1 MAYTASNIFLDIK
14 GFVDTSVRQA
24 KEGTA
29 ARSFIDAQE
38 RITPFDNYN
47 VWTEANRLHEIFPNN
62 SFLNP
67 SNQILIV
74 NLLYI
79 YSTAN
84 GGITVPNSLQ
94 NNYYNDGVVIITNL
108 LNMMFSPTS
117 DTSNMN
123 ENINRFLLSFAN
135 LSGTPN
141 HRFLTAASLFG
152 VVPNPDK
159 VMMLNQHAATMVV
172 NDYLNPSGNV
182 SFDNKTVRMITR
194 LSEDDLNNIIN
205 MYINQIPNKSRYLI
219 NILGISEKDLRVI
232 CIELHNEFEHWVLT
246 EYSPNIDDYYPRT
259 LEPTVYQ
266 WLGGLDVIDTVV
278 VLNEWSKDISVENL
292 LNQLDPDSNIHM
304 VFLGLVDPAEQN
316 KIVLSVND
324 PIKDMICMEGCKRKP
339 RYNRKCKH
347 WKDKHYQKEYYR

>member
-1 MAYTASNIFLDIK
+1 MAHTASNIFLDIK

-29 ARSFIDAQE
+29 ARNYIDSQE

-47 VWTEANRLHEIFPNN
+47 VWTEANRLHSIFPNN

-94 NNYYNDGVVIITNL
+94 NDYYNDGAVIVTNL

-117 DTSNMN
+117 DTSNIN

-135 LSGTPN
+135 LSGNPN
-141 HRFLTAASLFG
+141 HRLLTSISLFG
-152 VVPNPDK
+152 VVPNPNN
-159 VMMLNQHAATMVV
+159 VIILNQHAATMVV

-182 SFDNKTVRMITR
+182 SFDNKIVKIIKIFR
-194 LSEDDLNNIIN
+194 LSEEDLNNIIN
-205 MYINQIPNKSRYLI
+205 MYINQVSNKTRYLI
-219 NILGISEKDLRVI
+219 NILKLSKKDLRVI
-232 CIELHNEFEHWVLT
+232 CIELQNEFEHWVLT
-246 EYSPNIDDYYPRT
+246 EHSPNIDDYYPRT

-266 WLGGLDVIDTVV
+266 WLGSLGVIDSVV

-292 LNQLDPDSNIHM
+292 LNPNSDIYM
-304 VFLGLVDPAEQN
+304 VFLSLIDPIEQN
-316 KIVLSVND
+316 KIVLSSND
-324 PIKDMICMEGCKRKP
+324 PTISVEGYKRRP

-347 WKDKHYQKEYYR
+347 WKDKHYQKEYYE